1 MRGSR
6 IKTFLRMAA
15 PAAILVF
22 LPGMAM
28 AASACDDLYY
38 TNSLNLADHLPV
50 LDNLL
55 KGQADGD
62 QFRKFF
68 TPESLVTGAILVW
81 LIASNGTR
89 STFTAIAWF
98 ACLAVYHAFAYFS
111 IDPAAPLYK
120 EAIALGCVE
129 NSPRHILSN
138 LGFAVVA
145 GLLTWQRIR
154 RQTSG

>member
-1 MRGSR
+1 MAGSF
-6 IKTFLRMAA
+6 IKTSLRMAA
-15 PAAILVF
+15 PAAILMF

-28 AASACDDLYY
+28 AGVCD
-38 TNSLNLADHLPV
+38 TGSFNLANHLPV

-68 TPESLVTGAILVW
+68 TPESLITGAALVW

-89 STFTAIAWF
+89 ATVAAIAWF
-98 ACLAVYHAFAYFS
+98 ACLAIYHAFAYLS
-111 IDPAAPLYK
+111 INLADPYYQAAIM
-120 EAIALGCVE
+120 EGCVE

-138 LGFAVVA
+138 LGFAAVA

-154 RQTSG
+154 RQTTG

>member
-1 MRGSR
+1 MTGKLLRTS
-6 IKTFLRMAA
+6 LRMAA
-15 PAAILVF
+15 PAAILVL

-28 AASACDDLYY
+28 AASICEDLYY
-38 TNSLNLADHLPV
+38 TSSLNLADHLPV

-68 TPESLVTGAILVW
+68 TPESLITAALLIW

-89 STFTAIAWF
+89 STITAIAWF
-98 ACLAVYHAFAYFS
+98 LCLAIYHALAYFS
-111 IDPAAPLYK
+111 IDFNAPHYQ
-120 EAIALGCVE
+120 EAITLGCIE

-154 RQTSG
+154 RQKLG

>member
-1 MRGSR
+1 MAAWR
-6 IKTFLRMAA
+6 IGHLLKMAA
-15 PAAILVF
+15 PAAILIL

-28 AASACDDLYY
+28 AATVCD
-38 TNSLNLADHLPV
+38 TGSLNLADHLPV

-55 KGQADGD
+55 KGQPDGD

-68 TPESLVTGAILVW
+68 TPESLITGAILIW

-89 STFTAIAWF
+89 STMTAIAWF
-98 ACLAVYHAFAYFS
+98 LCLAAYHAFAYFS
-111 IDPAAPLYK
+111 INLADSYYQA
-120 EAIALGCVE
+120 AIAEGCVE

-138 LGFAVVA
+138 LGFAAVA

-154 RQTSG
+154 RQKTG